1 MPETIGDIWKFANN
15 PIDYEGSGSTA
26 PPILVGSGS
35 GFSTS
40 SPGAPGMITLLK
52 TIGMGGSKFPVDVV
66 NDFYWTHTP
75 LTKRQEVPFIY
86 LSEKRLKTNALVA
99 QAAYNIMTV
108 NSFQPRVTGVID
120 KLFNTTLSE
129 QMQKLRN
136 FLQASGNSS
145 KLGGTLGGLMNGVRE
160 VTDNDP
166 FSLPRAGGA
175 RNVLNVYQGLYITE
189 PTGWEYTLPY
199 FEDYQNGVSNNF
211 SDNNQADIG
220 GGILAGGAGAGVQGT
235 ADLAGGLAA
244 SMNIKEPG
252 TYIEKPKFYQ
262 FDDSGDDVTISFPL
276 LNTGHATYQDVI
288 RNWQF
293 IYLLVYQNRP
303 VRFTRDLI
311 EPPVIYEVSLP
322 GFKYMPYAYIS
333 KLEVQ
338 FQGSRRPMN
347 IFYKD
352 ESSLG
357 QGNNVVNTI
366 IPDGYNVQIT
376 LKGLVAETRN
386 FLYTSLNADPVSVTS
401 TGI

>member
-1 MPETIGDIWKFANN
+1 M
-15 PIDYEGSGSTA
+15 
-26 PPILVGSGS
+26 
-35 GFSTS
+35 
-40 SPGAPGMITLLK
+40 
-52 TIGMGGSKFPVDVV
+52 
-66 NDFYWTHTP
+66 
-75 LTKRQEVPFIY
+75 
-86 LSEKRLKTNALVA
+86 
-99 QAAYNIMTV
+99 
-108 NSFQPRVTGVID
+108 
-120 KLFNTTLSE
+120 
-129 QMQKLRN
+129 
-136 FLQASGNSS
+136 
-145 KLGGTLGGLMNGVRE
+145 
-160 VTDNDP
+160 
-166 FSLPRAGGA
+166 
-175 RNVLNVYQGLYITE
+175 
-189 PTGWEYTLPY
+189 
-199 FEDYQNGVSNNF
+199 
-211 SDNNQADIG
+211 
-220 GGILAGGAGAGVQGT
+220 LAGGAGAFVEGT
-235 ADLAGGLAA
+235 RGLVEGLASA
-244 SMNIKEPG
+244 MNIKEPG

-262 FDDSGDDVTISFPL
+262 FDDSGDDVTVSFPL

-338 FQGSRRPMN
+338 FQGSRRPMQMV
-347 IFYKD
+347 YKD

-357 QGNNVVNTI
+357 QANNVVNTI

>member
-1 MPETIGDIWKFANN
+1 MPETTGDIWKFTDN
-15 PIDYEGSGSTA
+15 PIDYEGSGNTA
-26 PPILVGSGS
+26 PPILIGS

-40 SPGAPGMITLLK
+40 APGSPGLIK
-52 TIGMGGSKFPVDVV
+52 SIGVGGSKFPVDVV
-66 NDFYWTHTP
+66 NGFYWTHTP
-75 LTKRQEVPFIY
+75 LTKREEVPFIY
-86 LSEKRLKTNALVA
+86 LSEKRLKTNALIA
-99 QAAYNIMTV
+99 QAAYNIMTAGALG
-108 NSFQPRVTGVID
+108 QRGVGIFD
-120 KLFNTTLSE
+120 KVANTNLTE
-129 QMQKLRN
+129 QTQKLRN
-136 FLQASGNSS
+136 FLQAAGNSD
-145 KLGGTLGGLMNGVRE
+145 KLGSTLGGLMAGIKE
-160 VTDNDP
+160 VFTNDP
-166 FSLPRAGGA
+166 FSLPRSRGA
-175 RNVLNVYQGLYITE
+175 KNVLGVYQGLYITE

-211 SDNNQADIG
+211 SDSNQANIG
-220 GGILAGGAGAGVQGT
+220 GGVLAGGAGAFVEGT
-235 ADLAGGLAA
+235 RGLVEGLASA
-244 SMNIKEPG
+244 MNIKEPG

-262 FDDSGDDVTISFPL
+262 FDDSGDDVTVSFPL

-338 FQGSRRPMN
+338 FQGSRRPMQMV
-347 IFYKD
+347 YKD